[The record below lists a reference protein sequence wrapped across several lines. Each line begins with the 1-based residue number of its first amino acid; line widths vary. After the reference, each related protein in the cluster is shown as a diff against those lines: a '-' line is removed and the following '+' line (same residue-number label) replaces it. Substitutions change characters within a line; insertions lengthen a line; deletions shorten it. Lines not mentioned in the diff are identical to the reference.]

1 MGKKAQKKAWTAK
14 DSSQLY
20 NIPYWSQNYFRVND
34 AGEVVVSPNPDQPE
48 SHIELSALTE
58 QLTRQGLSLPATV
71 RFPQILHD
79 RVKNLCHVFHQAIK
93 NYEYKGDYL
102 AVYPIKVNQQRS
114 VVEEL
119 LASPT
124 AKAGHLGLEAGS
136 KPELMAV
143 LAMAQQ
149 ASSVIVCNGYKDREY
164 IRLALIGEK
173 LGHHVFI
180 VLEKC
185 SELRMVLE
193 EAQKL
198 KVHPRLGLRVRLASQ
213 GHGKWQASG
222 GEKSKFGLS
231 AFQVLQVLDELK
243 QRNLTDCLQLLHFH
257 LGSQIANIRD
267 IRKGVNEAA
276 RFYCELR
283 TLGAGLSCI
292 DVGGGLAVDY
302 DGTRSQNSSSRNY
315 SLSEYAN
322 NVVYNIGDV
331 CEQQGQPMPR
341 IISESGRNLSAHH
354 AVLITDVIGIE
365 THQNTQMDPP
375 TEDAPLLLH
384 NMWASWQGLCDGIDQ
399 RALIEI
405 YHDIQCDL
413 AEVHTQFNLSLLN
426 LTQRA
431 WAEQLNL
438 QVSARI
444 QACVNQNHRSQRQL
458 LDELRE
464 RLADKFFVNFSLFQS
479 LPDAW
484 GIDQVFPILP
494 LSGLNKAPERRAVIL
509 DITCDS
515 DGAIDHYVDGLGI
528 ESTLPVPAWTEDEP
542 YLLGFFLVG
551 AYQEILG
558 DLHNLFGDTDVAE
571 VKIGPTGEITMLKIT
586 AGDTVEDVLRYVNLC
601 SDSFVRAYRELVRQ
615 HVPKGEQ
622 RAILSEL
629 EAGLRGYTYL
639 EDY

>member
-1 MGKKAQKKAWTAK
+1 MGKKAQKKTWTAK

-79 RVKNLCHVFHQAIK
+79 RVKNLCQVFHQAIES
-93 NYEYKGDYL
+93 YDYKGDYL

-124 AKAGHLGLEAGS
+124 AKEGHLGLEAGS

-173 LGHHVFI
+173 LGHQVFI

-185 SELRMVLE
+185 SELKMLLE

-213 GHGKWQASG
+213 GQGKWQASG

-331 CEQQGQPMPR
+331 CAQQGHPMPR
-341 IISESGRNLSAHH
+341 IISESGRNLTAHH

-365 THQNTQMDPP
+365 THQNTQLDPP
-375 TEDAPLLLH
+375 TQDAPQLLH

-444 QACVNQNHRSQRQL
+444 QACINQNHRSQHQL

-528 ESTLPVPAWTEDEP
+528 ESTLPVPAWTEDAP

-639 EDY
+639 EDD